1 MEMTTKTK
9 NKPFNLRGLYAITP
23 CSSIQS
29 LSTSE
34 LLARTRQVLEGGA
47 RIIQYREKQHPAELQ
62 QEQASEIKLLCEEFG
77 VTLLI
82 NDDVSLAESIEA
94 EGVHLGRD
102 DASIEEA
109 RRRLGREAIVGISCY
124 NQLDLAQQAEQ
135 QGADYVAFGR
145 FFPSSSKPDA
155 VRADEA
161 LLKQAL
167 SELSIPVAC
176 IGGITADNAKLLVS
190 AGADMLAVIEGVFG
204 NDSGK
209 GNAAENITENAAE
222 ITRLFNLSNSE
233 FN

>member
-1 MEMTTKTK
+1 MEMKTKTT

-62 QEQASEIKLLCEEFG
+62 QEQASEIKLLCEEYG
-77 VTLLI
+77 VSFLI
-82 NDDVSLAESIEA
+82 NDDVALAESVEA
-94 EGVHLGRD
+94 DGVHLGQED
-102 DASIEEA
+102 CSLAEA
-109 RRRLGREAIVGISCY
+109 RRRLGREAIIGISCY
-124 NQLDLAQQAEQ
+124 NQLDLAREAEE

-155 VRADEA
+155 VQADVE

-167 SELSIPVAC
+167 SELSIPVTC
-176 IGGITADNAKLLVS
+176 IGGITVDNAKLLVS
-190 AGADMLAVIEGVFG
+190 AGADMIAVIEGVFG
-204 NDSGK
+204 KDG
-209 GNAAENITENAAE
+209 GAENITKTAAE
-222 ITRLFNLSNSE
+222 FTRLFNLSNVE

>member
-23 CSSIQS
+23 CSSIQP

-47 RIIQYREKQHPAELQ
+47 RIIQYREKQHPKELQ
-62 QEQASEIKLLCEEFG
+62 QEQASQIKLLCEEYG

-94 EGVHLGRD
+94 DGVHLGQED
-102 DASIEEA
+102 SSLQQA
-109 RRRLGREAIVGISCY
+109 RRRLGSQAIIGISCY
-124 NQLDLAQQAEQ
+124 NQLELARQAEEE
-135 QGADYVAFGR
+135 GADYVAFGR

-155 VRADEA
+155 VQADVE

-167 SELSIPVAC
+167 SELSIPVTC
-176 IGGITADNAKLLVS
+176 IGGITVDNAKLLVC
-190 AGADMLAVIEGVFG
+190 AGADMIAVIEGVFG
-204 NDSGK
+204 K
-209 GNAAENITENAAE
+209 GDAAENITETAAE
-222 ITRLFNLSNSE
+222 FARLYAVLQD
-233 FN
+233 